1 MKKIQFLFDTSRT
14 LTQACTVK
22 TGVVF
27 AGSIAANISLVL
39 CSVFSPIL
47 LMNAMTPAAAISGSF
62 GLIAGVLV
70 IKGVCEYMECVMEK
84 LVQTTCSQVNFRLE
98 RMLAEKF
105 THIPYAYMQDAEFLN
120 LHSGAHFALVNYKSV
135 ENLMKAAVSIVCQSL
150 VLLLGG
156 GFLLFKFPI
165 LVLFLASGFGVQFL
179 INAKLNEKLEVFFN
193 QLFPI
198 NRRYRWLNSLKFDAS
213 RQKDIRAYHMETQ
226 IENKLAQYN
235 KESSMQFS
243 AMNHISCGHGC
254 VADAFG
260 NLTMYAGFVYN
271 TVLLFQGKMDIGLF
285 MSLNTLLL
293 RCSSILNSI
302 GDSIMTGSQMLNYM
316 KPVVKTL
323 AYPADSRADME
334 IGNIVSVEFQN
345 VSFSYP
351 GSENYV
357 LKNLSFRLDQGEKVG
372 LVGINGSGKTTIIKL
387 LCGLYTPTEGK
398 ILVNDIDIAQF
409 NLEKYYAKMG
419 VVLQDFNILDFSIKE
434 NIALSNAEE
443 DAKLQKV
450 AADVGLADLIEQL
463 HDKMNT
469 KLGPKTNDKGIAL
482 SGGQLQKIAIA
493 RALYTE
499 KDLYIF
505 DEPDS
510 NIDPVAERALY
521 QQYDRLIQ
529 GKLTIF
535 VSHRLKSLDFCSRVI
550 VVENGCI
557 G

>member
-1 MKKIQFLFDTSRT
+1 
-14 LTQACTVK
+14 
-22 TGVVF
+22 
-27 AGSIAANISLVL
+27 
-39 CSVFSPIL
+39 
-47 LMNAMTPAAAISGSF
+47 
-62 GLIAGVLV
+62 
-70 IKGVCEYMECVMEK
+70 
-84 LVQTTCSQVNFRLE
+84 
-98 RMLAEKF
+98 
-105 THIPYAYMQDAEFLN
+105 
-120 LHSGAHFALVNYKSV
+120 
-135 ENLMKAAVSIVCQSL
+135 
-150 VLLLGG
+150 
-156 GFLLFKFPI
+156 
-165 LVLFLASGFGVQFL
+165 
-179 INAKLNEKLEVFFN
+179 
-193 QLFPI
+193 
-198 NRRYRWLNSLKFDAS
+198 
-213 RQKDIRAYHMETQ
+213 METQ

-235 KESSMQFS
+235 KESFMQFS

-323 AYPADSRADME
+323 AYPDDSRADME

-469 KLGPKTNDKGIAL
+469 KLGPKTNDNGIAL

-557 G
+557 N